1 MCIRDSHKVNLALPS
16 LRADNFS
23 MNLMEK
29 LQRGGRKSGLTFAPE
44 AGSQRLRDA
53 INKNVTEED
62 LLNSCRTAFAGGWSG
77 VKLYFMPVSYTHLD
91 VYKRQW
97 WDKTVAVHSC

>member
-1 MCIRDSHKVNLALPS
+1 
-16 LRADNFS
+16 

-53 INKNVTEED
+53 INKNVTPNYGA
-62 LLNSCRTAFAGGWSG
+62 LLCVVSNAGAEKEYS
-77 VKLYFMPVSYTHLD
+77 LFD
-91 VYKRQW
+91 
-97 WDKTVAVHSC
+97 